1 MDLVYIPEL
10 FTYGYL
16 RNPQYHDYEQ
26 PWNRDYFKCDSSKSR
41 TFFLPRNKL
50 TKIKQSRNIYLNQKK
65 VPSLLISLISHY
77 CLGKSVENQRTVQQQ
92 SKENCHFCKEMK
104 RRNLAVYIR
113 SKSRSD
119 SCHEGIQEEEENDVM
134 YNERKIINAD
144 RNKSAK
150 SSCSVEKS

>member
-26 PWNRDYFKCDSSKSR
+26 PWNRDYFKCSNKSVARNVYLRICLSRYSS
-41 TFFLPRNKL
+41 FLALHRL
-50 TKIKQSRNIYLNQKK
+50 TTVMIIILQYAC
-65 VPSLLISLISHY
+65 LLR
-77 CLGKSVENQRTVQQQ
+77 KSVENQRTVQQQ

-119 SCHEGIQEEEENDVM
+119 SCHEGIQEEEESDVM
-134 YNERKIINAD
+134 YNERKIADAD

-150 SSCSVEKS
+150 SSCNAQKS

>member
-26 PWNRDYFKCDSSKSR
+26 SWNRDYSKCDSR
-41 TFFLPRNKL
+41 
-50 TKIKQSRNIYLNQKK
+50 
-65 VPSLLISLISHY
+65 
-77 CLGKSVENQRTVQQQ
+77 KSVENQRTVQQQ
-92 SKENCHFCKEMK
+92 SKENCHLCKEMK

-119 SCHEGIQEEEENDVM
+119 SCHEGIQEEEEND
-134 YNERKIINAD
+134 NERKIVDAD

-150 SSCSVEKS
+150 SSCGAEKS

>member
-26 PWNRDYFKCDSSKSR
+26 PWNRDYFKCDR
-41 TFFLPRNKL
+41 R
-50 TKIKQSRNIYLNQKK
+50 
-65 VPSLLISLISHY
+65 
-77 CLGKSVENQRTVQQQ
+77 KSVENQRTVQQL

-134 YNERKIINAD
+134 YNERKIVNAD

-150 SSCSVEKS
+150 SSCNAEKS

>member
-26 PWNRDYFKCDSSKSR
+26 PWNRDYFKCDRSKSR
-41 TFFLPRNKL
+41 TFSLPR
-50 TKIKQSRNIYLNQKK
+50 
-65 VPSLLISLISHY
+65 
-77 CLGKSVENQRTVQQQ
+77 KSVENQRTVQQL

-134 YNERKIINAD
+134 YNERKIVNAD

-150 SSCSVEKS
+150 SSCNAEKS

>member
-1 MDLVYIPEL
+1 
-10 FTYGYL
+10 
-16 RNPQYHDYEQ
+16 
-26 PWNRDYFKCDSSKSR
+26 
-41 TFFLPRNKL
+41 
-50 TKIKQSRNIYLNQKK
+50 
-65 VPSLLISLISHY
+65 
-77 CLGKSVENQRTVQQQ
+77 
-92 SKENCHFCKEMK
+92 MK

>member
-26 PWNRDYFKCDSSKSR
+26 PWNRDYFKCGSSKSR
-41 TFFLPRNKL
+41 TFSLP
-50 TKIKQSRNIYLNQKK
+50 Q
-65 VPSLLISLISHY
+65 
-77 CLGKSVENQRTVQQQ
+77 KSVENQRTVQQQ
-92 SKENCHFCKEMK
+92 SKENCHLCKEMK

-134 YNERKIINAD
+134 YNERKIVNAD

-150 SSCSVEKS
+150 SSCSAEKS